1 MPDFTMYGVS
11 VDVDVDIDIEEY
23 VDACSE
29 KEIKDLIKYLI
40 DQEHLTNTSIV
51 TPTKLTYQEEQ
62 FYKMLNKLALSYLSI
77 SPEDLDVLAK
87 ITSKY

>member
-1 MPDFTMYGVS
+1 MPDFKQYDVS
-11 VDVDVDIDIEEY
+11 VEVDVEIDVEEF

-51 TPTKLTYQEEQ
+51 TPTKLTYEEEQ

>member
-51 TPTKLTYQEEQ
+51 TPTKLTYEEEQ

-77 SPEDLDVLAK
+77 SPEDLDVLENL
-87 ITSKY
+87 TNKY

>member
-1 MPDFTMYGVS
+1 MPDFKQYDVS
-11 VDVDVDIDIEEY
+11 VDVDVEIDVEEF

-40 DQEHLTNTSIV
+40 DQEFLTNTSIV

-77 SPEDLDVLAK
+77 SPEDLDVLQK
-87 ITSKY
+87 LTNKY